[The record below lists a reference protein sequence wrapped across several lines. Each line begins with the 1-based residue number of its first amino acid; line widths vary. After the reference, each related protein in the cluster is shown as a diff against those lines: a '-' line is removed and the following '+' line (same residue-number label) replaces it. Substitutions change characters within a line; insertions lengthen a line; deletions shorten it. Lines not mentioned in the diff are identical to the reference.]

1 MSLLV
6 CLPVYV
12 PLYCIVTVRQP
23 CVYAPDWP
31 EGFPVPACLNHS
43 GFVTIR
49 FHGLQAAHGGV
60 VSDRVVTMGR
70 PGATADLGLTLWGE
84 RKARRYLEHHF
95 TPSTHSLIQSL
106 KVPVAQALRTHS
118 LATVR

>member
-70 PGATADLGLTLWGE
+70 PDATADLGLTLWGE
-84 RKARRYLEHHF
+84 RKARR
-95 TPSTHSLIQSL
+95 
-106 KVPVAQALRTHS
+106 
-118 LATVR
+118 